1 MGEKMTSKKKILLVP
16 DGWPAN
22 FFDEQMD
29 AVSDLYEFKVLLGNR
44 DVFGKK
50 EAIKRYI
57 SNRFEYFKID
67 STDIFRV
74 NYAYINQLTPFL
86 YRKQWKYLMLKF
98 DECIRFVY
106 EGSKPDI
113 IHIQQLSDTAVFISE
128 WARDNKVPVVLS
140 EHLLYVRHQVNA
152 FQRLKELVYKQTNI
166 VLCASNYQY
175 RTLLTNGIRFR
186 KVEIIG
192 NLIVDTFLPKIFKSQ
207 KGNRNIVFVA
217 SHLADKDID
226 VLLDAIEILKNNHI
240 EVSLDIIGFEPDK
253 KYPVE
258 TDSQYNLQKEIEKRK
273 LSGVIRLKGRKNR
286 QDLLESYQ
294 NYSFLVS
301 SSLSETFGVGV
312 AEAIANGL
320 PVVCTDS
327 GGIREFV
334 DESNGIIVPIR
345 NPQRLAD
352 AIKEMYEKRHLYN
365 ASEISEK
372 IVTKYGTKTFRN
384 KLLQVY
390 EDCLKK

>member
-1 MGEKMTSKKKILLVP
+1 MNTKKKILLVP

-22 FFDEQMD
+22 FFDEQME
-29 AVSDLYEFKVLLGNR
+29 AVSDLYEFKVLLGYR

-50 EAIKRYI
+50 EAIR
-57 SNRFEYFKID
+57 RFITNKLEYFTVD
-67 STDIFRV
+67 SADIFRV
-74 NYAYINQLTPFL
+74 NYAFINQLTPFL
-86 YRKQWKYLMLKF
+86 DRKQWKYLMHKF
-98 DECIRFVY
+98 DECISIIYGEV
-106 EGSKPDI
+106 KPDI
-113 IHIQQLSDTAVFISE
+113 IHIQQLSDTAVFICE
-128 WARDNKVPVVLS
+128 WAKNNQVPVVMS

-152 FQRLKELVYKQTNI
+152 FQRLKEQVFKQVNI
-166 VLCASNYQY
+166 VLCGSNYQY
-175 RTLLTNGIRFR
+175 RNLLTNGIQF
-186 KVEIIG
+186 KKAEIIG
-192 NLIVDTFLPKIFKSQ
+192 NLIVDTFLPQIFRSQ
-207 KGNRNIVFVA
+207 EGNRKIVFVA

-226 VLLDAIEILKNNHI
+226 VLLDAIKILKREHVEI
-240 EVSLDIIGFEPDK
+240 SLDIIGIEPDK
-253 KYPVE
+253 NYRVE
-258 TDSQYNLQKEIEKRK
+258 VDSKYNLQKDIAKRN
-273 LSGVIRLKGRKNR
+273 LSDMVHLKGRKNR

-345 NPQRLAD
+345 NPQSLAD
-352 AIKEMYEKRHLYN
+352 AIKEMFEKRHLYN

-372 IVTKYGTKTFRN
+372 IVTKYGTKAFRN
-384 KLLQVY
+384 KILQVY
-390 EDCLKK
+390 EDCLKD

>member
-1 MGEKMTSKKKILLVP
+1 MNTKKKILLVP

-22 FFDEQMD
+22 FFDEQME
-29 AVSDLYEFKVLLGNR
+29 AVSGLYQFKVLLGFR
-44 DVFGKK
+44 DAFGKK
-50 EAIKRYI
+50 EAIRRIIANKL
-57 SNRFEYFKID
+57 EYFTVD
-67 STDIFRV
+67 STDIYRV
-74 NYAYINQLTPFL
+74 NYIFINQLTHFL
-86 YRKQWKYLMLKF
+86 DKKQWIFLMRRF
-98 DECIRFVY
+98 DDCIRFIY
-106 EGSKPDI
+106 GEEKPDI
-113 IHIQQLSDTAVFISE
+113 IHIQQLSDTAVFICE
-128 WARDNKVPVVLS
+128 WAKNNQVPVVMS
-140 EHLLYVRHQVNA
+140 EHLLYVRHQVNY
-152 FQRLKELVYKQTNI
+152 FQRLKEQVFKQVNI

-175 RTLLTNGIRFR
+175 RNLLTNGIQFK

-192 NLIVDTFLPKIFKSQ
+192 NLIVDTFVPKTFRVQ
-207 KGNRNIVFVA
+207 GDNRNIVFVA

-226 VLLDAIEILKNNHI
+226 ILLDSIEILKREHI
-240 EVSLDIIGFEPDK
+240 EISLDIIGIDPDK
-253 KYPVE
+253 RYLIE
-258 TDSQYNLQKEIEKRK
+258 TDNQYDLQENIKKRNL
-273 LSGVIRLKGRKNR
+273 SDMVHLKGRKNR